1 MPNYNNDSR
10 GLSIAER
17 AALLRAA
24 RRVLRELGDELE
36 RLERLARAARPDAQ
50 AGIIIA
56 RLEIELLAGAVHKI
70 WQGENRE
77 SSRVATRLL
86 AAPATRTNSSR
97 RR

>member
-1 MPNYNNDSR
+1 MPNHNNDSR

-70 WQGENRE
+70 WQGESHE
-77 SSRVATRLL
+77 SSQSAARLL
-86 AAPATRTNSSR
+86 TPPPTRTTASR